1 MRGSRSE
8 RQVGSLAGF
17 QVWIADSFMGGP
29 EIVLRG
35 ATAYQAKI
43 TDTAHGTIRSVEY
56 VIQHLEETLETLTR
70 NLADTRK
77 RLGETQAQA
86 EAPFEYADR
95 LTELVHRQRE
105 IEDELDLTKNQASAQ
120 LDASSTPEPA
130 VADSEASALKEDVN
144 DYYV

>member
-17 QVWIADSFMGGP
+17 QVWIADNFMGGP

-86 EAPFEYADR
+86 DAPFEYAGR
-95 LTELVHRQRE
+95 LAELVQRQRQ

-120 LDASSTPEPA
+120 LDANSNSESPVAEADPA
-130 VADSEASALKEDVN
+130 A
-144 DYYV
+144 